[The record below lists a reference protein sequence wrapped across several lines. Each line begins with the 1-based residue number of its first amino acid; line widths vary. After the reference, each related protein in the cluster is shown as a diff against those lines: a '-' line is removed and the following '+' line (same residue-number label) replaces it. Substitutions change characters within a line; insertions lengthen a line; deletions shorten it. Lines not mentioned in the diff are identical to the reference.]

1 MTDEQ
6 RPYKYGETYP
16 NIPIKPDVIAETFDN
31 VPTKLYGAL
40 WRLLPGLSPTE
51 EWDGITLR
59 QMRGRMAKN
68 GENEATI
75 ADLGRV
81 ADAMWRKYW
90 SDSQYGNEG
99 A

>member
-1 MTDEQ
+1 MSNQ
-6 RPYKYGETYP
+6 PQKYGEAYP
-16 NIPIKPDVIAETFDN
+16 RGIPILPDVIAETFDQ

-40 WRLLPGLSPTE
+40 WRLLPGLKGTE
-51 EWDGITLR
+51 EFDGLTLR
-59 QMRGRMAKN
+59 QMGLRMARN
-68 GENEATI
+68 GEDATTI
-75 ADLGRV
+75 ADLTRT